1 MEHNP
6 ENDIIARNQLELLQT
21 IERIKKERLQEIVR
35 KLQNDEHLK
44 RLMNDINFKQIID
57 GTVKALKT
65 GKYSKLIPILFN
77 IRQIGNVI
85 KYIGNILE
93 ENNMYDASP
102 LNVFLILV
110 KQNSVLT
117 ESITETIAEMIENS
131 DDNNDSEQNRNQIKT
146 RKIYR

>member
-1 MEHNP
+1 MENNLG
-6 ENDIIARNQLELLQT
+6 NDVVARNQLELLQT
-21 IERIKKERLQEIVR
+21 IERIKRERLQEVVR

-77 IRQIGNVI
+77 IRQVGNVI
-85 KYIGNILE
+85 KYIGSILE

-102 LNVFLILV
+102 LNVFLMLA

-117 ESITETIAEMIENS
+117 ESITETIAEMIEDN
-131 DDNNDSEQNRNQIKT
+131 DDNIETEYNRNQT
-146 RKIYR
+146 RNRKLYR